1 MTYSDRRRIIRKY
14 GFLLLAV
21 LLIFVSGCG
30 QEEEGYRDAAERRE
44 EAVGPAQYRDVAGTV
59 WTDLWE
65 MKIPG
70 DRGAEEKVVN
80 VKMNALVMVP
90 NVEKMAVAEVK
101 EFTFEKENVQ
111 MVVQGIF
118 GDRAESYDER
128 RLPKDILEKRLE
140 ALERQVEEDEMETER
155 FQYIPDHPD
164 RDEIVERL
172 EKNRREVTTIKGL
185 IESAGE
191 DFEIGR
197 AHV

>member
-80 VKMNALVMVP
+80 VKMNRWLSRGYLATGRNLM
-90 NVEKMAVAEVK
+90 MS
-101 EFTFEKENVQ
+101 
-111 MVVQGIF
+111 
-118 GDRAESYDER
+118 GDCR
-128 RLPKDILEKRLE
+128 RIYWKKDWKPWNGKWKRM
-140 ALERQVEEDEMETER
+140 RWKQKDSNTY
-155 FQYIPDHPD
+155 Q
-164 RDEIVERL
+164 
-172 EKNRREVTTIKGL
+172 TIRTGTKL
-185 IESAGE
+185 
-191 DFEIGR
+191 
-197 AHV
+197 